1 MIYDLD
7 YKNVLQDAEKAT
19 SPLKTLWFWKKTYKN
34 AMQFTKFVLPNLYFG
49 VLNCENKFHK
59 NLFCNEFFLQ
69 GNPRRIFIY
78 SIYIFICSIYILNY
92 ILYIIYIYTYIIYI
106 YMYIYIYNKERKHN
120 HNTWCWWVWCHE
132 WMNLNL
138 NDLPKFCSVMNTVFQ
153 IINVQKL

>member
-1 MIYDLD
+1 
-7 YKNVLQDAEKAT
+7 
-19 SPLKTLWFWKKTYKN
+19 
-34 AMQFTKFVLPNLYFG
+34 MQFTKFVLPNLYFG

-106 YMYIYIYNKERKHN
+106 YITKKE
-120 HNTWCWWVWCHE
+120 NTIAIPGVDGFDA
-132 WMNLNL
+132 MNE
-138 NDLPKFCSVMNTVFQ
+138 
-153 IINVQKL
+153 